1 MGDSKRRKKTLGDQ
15 YGKAQPEP
23 NISPFL
29 PVTKTQA
36 AQFVEITTKGAWV
49 GIGLLAASWVVIHFV
64 GPALGLWKVV
74 G

>member
-1 MGDSKRRKKTLGDQ
+1 MGDSKRRKENLGDQ
-15 YGKAQPEP
+15 YGKAKPEP
-23 NISPFL
+23 KISPLL

-49 GIGLLAASWVVIHFV
+49 GIGLLAFTWVVIHFI

-74 G
+74 A